1 MTDSEIGESVFN
13 EDVLGGVSDMLS
25 RMSEVVPGVN
35 VVAKSLDLNSPT
47 NEREYNA
54 LAPKSAFVVGLNM
67 SF

>member
-1 MTDSEIGESVFN
+1 MNDSEIAGEVFD
-13 EDVLGGVSDMLS
+13 EDVLDGVSDMLS

-54 LAPKSAFVVGLNM
+54 LSPKSAFVVGLNM